1 MKKAETEVVRKAIIR
16 GKWLIDL
23 PRLPLAILMLYLY
36 GVTLAK
42 VMRYFPNLLGILIGT
57 LCLIFLYFIN
67 VFIANK
73 LMELLVPSWKKW
85 VINNYDNIE
94 MIKEIEI
101 EAKKSGFLRKDEQII
116 DSPCSSDS
124 SE

>member
-67 VFIANK
+67 IFIANK